1 MRGDGAPG
9 STSNFHFHP
18 VTPDRWD
25 DLEALFGSR
34 GACAGCWCMYW
45 RQTRTEFE
53 RFRGQ
58 ENREALKSLV
68 DGGKVPGILAY
79 SDDQPIGWVS
89 VGPREDFRALERS
102 RILKPVDDQPVWS
115 VVCFFVARSF
125 RHRGL
130 TVELLKAAASYAGQ
144 SGARI
149 LEGYPSEPKSG
160 QPDPFVYT
168 GVASAFRRAGF
179 HEVAR
184 RSPSRPIMRLYLDKS
199 AGS

>member
-1 MRGDGAPG
+1 
-9 STSNFHFHP
+9 
-18 VTPDRWD
+18 
-25 DLEALFGSR
+25 
-34 GACAGCWCMYW
+34 MYW

-144 SGARI
+144 R
-149 LEGYPSEPKSG
+149 
-160 QPDPFVYT
+160 
-168 GVASAFRRAGF
+168 RRADPRG
-179 HEVAR
+179 VSVRAQVGTAR
-184 RSPSRPIMRLYLDKS
+184 PVRLY
-199 AGS
+199 GSGLGFPQSRVP